1 MLILFGGRDK
11 GYLIRELRSEDI
23 TGFGVSIFRGKAL
36 DEALL
41 HHSET

>member
-1 MLILFGGRDK
+1 MFNSRA
-11 GYLIRELRSEDI
+11 SEDI